1 MNLLLAQDMAGSN
14 LSYAN
19 QTTIHPIGLITVVA
33 LALFLFLSPRRWA
46 PLAFILMACLVPS
59 AQRIVVMGLDFNF
72 IRILVIVGVVRVAL
86 RSEFSA
92 LRLIAA
98 DWVMLAWATSGTL
111 MYTAQHGEVAALVN
125 RLGVMYEALGVYFV
139 CRCLIR
145 GLADIRQ
152 LAITVTFVA
161 VPVCG
166 LFFIEKTT
174 GRNMFSALG
183 GVPEVTGI
191 RHGRLRCQGPFNHAI
206 LAGCFWAGLIP
217 LMAALYFEG
226 GVRRIQ
232 AIVGC
237 VCAVLI
243 IYFCASS
250 TPVLALLAV
259 IAGAALVPFRYYL
272 GHFRIGVV
280 AALVGL
286 HLVMIAPVWHLI
298 GRISAVGGSTGYH
311 RYRLIDNTIN
321 RFSEWALFGTKST
334 AHWGYGMQDVTNQYI
349 LEAVRGGLLTLV
361 LFVAVIVLCFRSVG
375 RAWRSQPA
383 WSPSFI
389 MAWAV
394 GVALSVH
401 CVSFIGVSYFGQITM
416 LWYMTLAIAASLD
429 QMVQTRPAP
438 VRARTQ
444 PAIA

>member
-19 QTTIHPIGLITVVA
+19 QTTVHPVGLAAVA
-33 LALFLFLSPRRWA
+33 ALSLFLLLSPRRWT
-46 PLAFILMACLVPS
+46 PLAFVLMACLIPS

-72 IRILVIVGVVRVAL
+72 IRILVIVGVVRVVL
-86 RSEFSA
+86 RSEYAFQFRA
-92 LRLIAA
+92 VDGVMIA
-98 DWVMLAWATSGTL
+98 WGVVSTLA
-111 MYTAQHGEVAALVN
+111 YTAQFGSVDALVN
-125 RLGVMYEALGVYFV
+125 RLGASYDALGVYFLF
-139 CRCLIR
+139 RCLTRTLEDVKRIVV
-145 GLADIRQ
+145 
-152 LAITVTFVA
+152 VTAWVA
-161 VPVCG
+161 VPVAA
-166 LFFIEKTT
+166 LFLVEKST
-174 GRNMFSALG
+174 GRNLFSVFG
-183 GVPEVTGI
+183 GVPEITDV
-191 RHGRLRCQGPFNHAI
+191 RQGRLRCQGAFSHPI
-206 LAGCFWAGLIP
+206 LAGTFWAALIP
-217 LMAALYFEG
+217 LIGALYFEG
-226 GVRRIQ
+226 GVRRLAGLVGSACGI
-232 AIVGC
+232 AIV
-237 VCAVLI
+237 
-243 IYFCASS
+243 YSCASS
-250 TPVLALLAV
+250 TPVLALSV
-259 IAGAALVPFRYYL
+259 VVVGAALLPLRHYL
-272 GHFRIGVV
+272 GYIRLGTV
-280 AALVGL
+280 AILVFL
-286 HLVMIAPVWHLI
+286 HLVMLAPVWHLI
-298 GRISAVGGSTGYH
+298 ARVSAVGGSTGWH
-311 RYRLIDNTIN
+311 RYHLIDKAI
-321 RFSEWALFGTKST
+321 RRIDEWALLGTRST
-334 AHWGYGMQDVTNQYI
+334 AHWGYGLQDVTNQYI